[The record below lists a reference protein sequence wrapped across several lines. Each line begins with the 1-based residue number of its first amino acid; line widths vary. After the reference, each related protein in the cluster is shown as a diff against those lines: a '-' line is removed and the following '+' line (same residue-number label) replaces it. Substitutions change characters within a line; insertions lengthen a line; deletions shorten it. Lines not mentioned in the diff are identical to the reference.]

1 MHRKI
6 IIITVLSVMIV
17 TSSVNA
23 AFGAW
28 EIERNDGTY
37 NTLIDEKGLVLDQTS
52 LPVYEGDEFIAPDN
66 RRYKVVKV
74 MDTTSYCKQ
83 VGTEDLSKIDG
94 EDINLAGILGLTPV
108 MGKNTGTIAIYHTH
122 SDESYVPTDG
132 TDSKRAH
139 GGIFQV
145 GRALRDRLKNTGIK
159 VVQDTTPHDPHDP
172 NAYYRSRRTASR
184 LLRQGA
190 LALIDVH
197 RDSAPPQRY
206 QTKVN
211 GQTVTR
217 VKLVVGR
224 QNPHMAANMAFAKR
238 LKAYIDKNETALD
251 GGIFIGR
258 GNYNQDLTPRAMLI
272 EVGADTN
279 SRYQAQ
285 NGVKRFAAAIP
296 KVLGVS
302 SSTPASKP
310 LSTTSSSRSD
320 WTSVLWIIVAAAAI
334 YGGYIFINR
343 GKIGSK

>member
-1 MHRKI
+1 MLKKI
-6 IIITVLSVMIV
+6 IITTFLSVMMIG
-17 TSSVNA
+17 SCASVGL
-23 AFGAW
+23 GAW
-28 EIERNDGTY
+28 EIERNDGKF
-37 NTLIDEKGLVLDQTS
+37 NTLIDEKGQILDQTS

-66 RRYKVVKV
+66 RRYRVTKVSG
-74 MDTTSYCKQ
+74 TTSYCKQ
-83 VGTEDLSKIDG
+83 VGIEDLSKVDG

-132 TDSKRAH
+132 TDSKRGH

-206 QTKVN
+206 QSDVK
-211 GQTVTR
+211 GQSVTR

-224 QNPHMAANMAFAKR
+224 QNPHMAANLAFAKR
-238 LKAYIDKNETALD
+238 LKAYVDKNEKGLD

-272 EVGADTN
+272 EVGAETN

-285 NGVKRFAAAIP
+285 NGVRIFASAIP

-302 SSTPASKP
+302 SSPARKP
-310 LSTTSSSRSD
+310 FSPTSSSRSD

-343 GKIGSK
+343 GKTGNK